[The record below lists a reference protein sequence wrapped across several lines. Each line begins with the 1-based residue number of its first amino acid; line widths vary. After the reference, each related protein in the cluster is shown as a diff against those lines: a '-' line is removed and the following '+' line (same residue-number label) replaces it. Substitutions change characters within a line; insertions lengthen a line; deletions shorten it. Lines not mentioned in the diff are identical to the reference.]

1 MTFCRGK
8 PWLALWI
15 LCKALLLAFALAT
28 PVYAA
33 DITADETCSLA
44 DAISA
49 ANADEAVGGCP
60 AGDGADVIRL
70 SADVSLEDL
79 LPPVNSV
86 ITLEGS
92 GYTISG
98 SGQFQILRIETG
110 ELTLNAATLS
120 YGYNGWGGAIS
131 NEGTVQVFD
140 SQFSGNF
147 ADAQGGAIYNE
158 GELYISNSSFQYN
171 YAGYGGAIQTSGVA
185 HIESVTFINNV
196 AEYGGGAIDSGVV
209 DTSALHEPELAIMNS
224 AFRGNSAGW
233 GGAILAEHALSIS
246 GSDFVGNAAEEGGAL
261 YSWGQIAADITNT
274 TFAHNEAEYE
284 GGSIYDDGAARHGD
298 VLTLAHVTFA
308 SNSALSG
315 NNIFLDSDLPTDL
328 NMYNSIIASEVGHNC
343 IGVLALNA
351 DNLVSDA
358 SCGSAPNGN
367 PMLADLIEP
376 EDGSPAYFPLL
387 PGSPAIDAASS
398 DFCPQADQI
407 GTSRPQGDGCD
418 IGAIEYVLEH

>member
-1 MTFCRGK
+1 MRICRGE

-15 LCKALLLAFALAT
+15 LCMAILLAFALVT
-28 PVYAA
+28 PVYAV
-33 DITADETCSLA
+33 DITVDETCRLA

-49 ANADEAVGGCP
+49 ANIDEAVGGCT
-60 AGDGADVIRL
+60 AGDGADAITL
-70 SADVSLEDL
+70 SADVTLEDL
-79 LPPVNSV
+79 LPPVNSL

-98 SGQFQILRIETG
+98 NGQFQILRIETG
-110 ELTLNAATLS
+110 KLTLNAATLS

-131 NEGTVQVFD
+131 NEGAVHIFD
-140 SQFSGNF
+140 SQFYGNF

-185 HIESVTFINNV
+185 HIESATFINNV

-209 DTSALHEPELAIMNS
+209 DTSALNDPELAIMNS

-246 GSDFVGNAAEEGGAL
+246 GSDFVRNAAEEGGAL
-261 YSWGQIAADITNT
+261 YSWGQIAVDITNS
-274 TFAHNEAEYE
+274 TFAHNEAEDE
-284 GGSIYDDGAARHGD
+284 GGAIYDDGAALKGD
-298 VLTLAHVTFA
+298 VLTLVHVTFA

-328 NMYNSIIASEVGHNC
+328 NMYNSIIASEIGHNC

-351 DNLVSDA
+351 GNLLSDA

-367 PMLADLIEP
+367 PMLGELVEP

-387 PGSPAIDAASS
+387 AGSPAIDAASS
-398 DFCPQADQI
+398 DFCPDTDQI
-407 GTSRPQGDGCD
+407 GTERPQGDGCD
-418 IGAIEYVLEH
+418 IGAIEFIPES

>member
-1 MTFCRGK
+1 V
-8 PWLALWI
+8 
-15 LCKALLLAFALAT
+15 LAT

-33 DITADETCSLA
+33 DIVVDETCSLA
-44 DAISA
+44 DAIAA
-49 ANADEAVGGCP
+49 ANTDEAVGGCP
-60 AGDGADVIRL
+60 AGAGADVITL
-70 SADVSLEDL
+70 SADIELEDL
-79 LPPVNSV
+79 LPPFNSV

-131 NEGTVQVFD
+131 NEGAVHIFD

-171 YAGYGGAIQTSGVA
+171 YAGYGGAIQTSGLA
-185 HIESVTFINNV
+185 HIESATFINNV

-224 AFRGNSAGW
+224 AFRRNSAGW

-261 YSWGQIAADITNT
+261 YSWGHIAADITNT
-274 TFAHNEAEYE
+274 TFADNEAEE
-284 GGSIYDDGAARHGD
+284 DGGAIYDDGAARHGD
-298 VLTLAHVTFA
+298 VLTLVHVTFA
-308 SNSALSG
+308 TNGALSG

-328 NMYNSIIASEVGHNC
+328 NMYNSIIASEIGHNC

-351 DNLVSDA
+351 GNLVSDA
-358 SCGSAPNGN
+358 SCGTAPNGD
-367 PMLADLIEP
+367 PLLGDLVEP

-387 PGSPAIDAASS
+387 AGSPAIDAANS
-398 DFCPQADQI
+398 DFCPAADQI
-407 GTSRPQGDGCD
+407 GTARPQGDGCD
-418 IGAIEYVLEH
+418 IGAIEFVPEN